1 MKKSL
6 LYALMILMSVP
17 ALNSCKDD
25 DDDVSATSE
34 REFMTMFRLNE
45 NTGKGEYPNDP
56 YACHV
61 EDLNTIKLY
70 WYGVEGCAGYELKM
84 SIPAYVASG
93 EPVDWEDP
101 QKILWDTIVGPDVL
115 ELSIKNLEYAND
127 YRFAIRTLSKKG
139 EAYHSH
145 WYGYGAGRRWA
156 EYCGITTDERY
167 PVPAILS
174 QSEITKNSFRINID
188 PTYDEAEDATE
199 GYTEHFNLTD
209 DGTKYKIDVLR
220 IVPSAANPNAA
231 IPAGWDHHVL
241 TPQELEAGYVI
252 VTGLDEN
259 SVYNVN
265 VEDSSN
271 PVAQVDKYYNTLS
284 VRTDGTPGEPIL
296 IEHSVN
302 GATITRSAATIT
314 EEEKAAAAQW
324 NACRLDDVI
333 NDFINDPTMAEGTIF
348 ELEGDKVY
356 YFATNVSLSKGFTLR
371 TRPSDLAAGKA
382 KAKVYMNGIVP
393 NGNAYASCNFMF
405 GRQPLSGESPSIII
419 YVKSLIFEDLD
430 FDAPKAV
437 FFNGASNGT
446 GNYFINMYSNG
457 MGVTLQSFEMRR
469 CSLQRMVR
477 GYIRVQGSRIK
488 TFENM
493 IIEDNEFYNC
503 GFYDNNGRGYAWFAG
518 DGNSAK
524 SNIYK
529 NMVVRNNTF
538 YDSPRTCMFTDN
550 GKNLDWKPN
559 IQYKI
564 TLENNTFINFST
576 RSSGRQIFDIRY
588 IPTGSSITCKKNLFI
603 LTKKSNDTRPL
614 FQQGADIRQINGEP
628 GEIELHFAD
637 NYSTNTNLT
646 GNSIFSGT
654 AFEATGNALG
664 KWSYWNTIDGNE
676 FPEGLVTKVDDISPE
691 ELMHQPNPVHV
702 TTNDAGDGTD
712 VLDESLG
719 YITMHSTSGIE
730 GKSGDDNN
738 LYYRNTDK
746 VRNSAIYQKGIGASK
761 WREGIR

>member
-1 MKKSL
+1 MKKTL
-6 LYALMILMSVP
+6 LYSLILLLSVP
-17 ALNSCKDD
+17 VLNSCKDD
-25 DDDVSATSE
+25 DDVKATTE

-101 QKILWDTIVGPDVL
+101 EKILWDTIVGPDVL
-115 ELSIKNLEYAND
+115 EIAIKDLEYAND
-127 YRFAIRTLSKKG
+127 YRFAIRTLSKRG
-139 EAYHSH
+139 EAYHSN

-167 PVPAILS
+167 PVPGILS
-174 QSEITKNSFRINID
+174 QSQITKTSFRVNID
-188 PTYDEAEDATE
+188 PTYDASEDEAEH
-199 GYTEHFNLTD
+199 YTEHFNLTD
-209 DGTKYKIDVLR
+209 DGTQYKIDVLR
-220 IVPSAANPNAA
+220 IVPSAANPDAKIDPKWSNYM
-231 IPAGWDHHVL
+231 L
-241 TPQELEAGYVI
+241 TAEDLARGYVDI
-252 VTGLDEN
+252 DGLDEN

-265 VEDSSN
+265 VEDSKN

-284 VRTDGTPGEPIL
+284 VRTDGTPGDPIL
-296 IEHSVN
+296 ITHSVN
-302 GATITRSAATIT
+302 GPTITRSAATIT

-324 NACRLDDVI
+324 NACRIDDVI

-348 ELEGDKVY
+348 ELEGGKIY

-371 TRPSDLAAGKA
+371 TRPEDLAAGKGR
-382 KAKVYMNGIVP
+382 AKVFMNGIVK
-393 NGNAYASCNFMF
+393 NGNAYSSCNFMF

-430 FDAPKAV
+430 FDCPGAV
-437 FFNGASNGT
+437 HFNGASNGT
-446 GNYFINMYSNG
+446 GNYFINMYNNG

-503 GFYDNNGRGYAWFAG
+503 GFYDNNGRGYAWIAG

-550 GKNLDWKPN
+550 GKNLDWKSN

-564 TLENNTFINFST
+564 TLENNTFVNFST
-576 RSSGRQIFDIRY
+576 RTSGRQIFDLRY
-588 IPTGSSITCKKNLFI
+588 IPTGSSIICKKNLFI
-603 LTKKSNDTRPL
+603 LTKQEGDTRPL
-614 FQQGADIRQINGEP
+614 FMQGADIRQINGEP
-628 GEIELHFAD
+628 EMLYLDFSD

-646 GNSIFSGT
+646 GSSIFSGT
-654 AFEATGNALG
+654 AFEATGNSLG
-664 KWSYWNTIDGNE
+664 KWSYYNVSGA
-676 FPEGLVTKVDDISPE
+676 EGLVTIVDDISPE
-691 ELMHQPNPVHV
+691 ELMHQPNPPYK
-702 TTNDAGDGTD
+702 TTNAAGDGTD
-712 VLDESLG
+712 LDVNQTG
-719 YITMHSTSGIE
+719 INTMHNTNSLE
-730 GKSGDDNN
+730 GQGSNSSN

-761 WREGIR
+761 WRDGIR